1 METKMRIPKW
11 TKLSSRCYE
20 LVSAKQN
27 NDEER
32 SRLGMRK
39 KQQDQMPLMMTQI
52 DHPRADELKRIGQIL
67 DENPTISQ
75 LVWQDLTRRVQSHGS
90 GAHGLS
96 ADQVLRAVAIKQAE
110 GFSYEDLAFHILDS
124 RCYRT
129 FCRIGITQGI
139 GKSALASAIKSITP
153 ATWESINRILDTYA
167 RSKGIEKGKEARID
181 CTVVCS
187 NIHEPTDSTLL
198 WDAVRVIT
206 RILTQV
212 RGEIDFTFSDH
223 TRKAKRTMLA
233 IRNGRGMEIRKGLYK
248 ELLKITR
255 KVAGY
260 AVKAIH
266 LLQEA
271 TSPYLISL
279 CEDLKRVL
287 LMTHR
292 VIDQTSRR
300 VLDGEEVPAEK
311 KVVSLFEPHT
321 DIIKKDQRETFYGH
335 KVCLSVGRSNL
346 ITDCVV
352 LHGNPADSTLMEDM
366 LKRHD
371 QIYGHYPLKVA
382 LDGGFTSKHNL
393 DFAKSKKVQDVCFAK
408 KRGLSVLEMCR
419 SEYVYKKLRRF
430 RAGIESAI
438 SWLKRCLGLDRCTWK
453 SFSSFHSYV
462 WASIVSANLITIA
475 RGQRA

>member
-1 METKMRIPKW
+1 
-11 TKLSSRCYE
+11 
-20 LVSAKQN
+20 
-27 NDEER
+27 
-32 SRLGMRK
+32 MRK
-39 KQQDQMPLMMTQI
+39 KQQDQMPLMMTQM
-52 DHPRADELKRIGQIL
+52 DHPRADELKRISQIL

-96 ADQVLRAVAIKQAE
+96 AEQVLRAVVIKQTE

-129 FCRIGITQGI
+129 FCRIGVTHKAI
-139 GKSALASAIKSITP
+139 GKSTLASAIKSITP

-167 RSKGIEKGKEARID
+167 LSKGIEKGKEARID

-187 NIHEPTDSTLL
+187 NIHHPTDPTLL

-206 RILTQV
+206 RILTKV
-212 RGEIDFTFSDH
+212 RGEVDFTFSDH
-223 TRKAKRTMLA
+223 THKAKRTMLA

-248 ELLKITR
+248 EMLKVTR

-266 LLQEA
+266 LLQDC
-271 TSPYLISL
+271 TSPSLLSL
-279 CEDLKRVL
+279 CEDLKRVV
-287 LMTHR
+287 LMTYR
-292 VIDQTSRR
+292 IIDQTSRR
-300 VLDGEEVPAEK
+300 VFAGEAVPAEK

-321 DIIKKDQRETFYGH
+321 DIIKKEQRETFYGH

-352 LHGNPADSTLMEDM
+352 LHGNPADSTLMDDM
-366 LKRHD
+366 LYRHD
-371 QIYGHYPLKVA
+371 QIYGHYPVKVA

-393 DFAKSKKVQDVCFAK
+393 EFAKSNKVQDVCFAK

-430 RAGIESAI
+430 RAGVESAI
-438 SWLKRCLGLDRCTWK
+438 SWLKRCFGLDRCTWK

>member
-1 METKMRIPKW
+1 MRIPKW
-11 TKLSSRCYE
+11 TNFSSCCYE
-20 LVSAKQN
+20 LVPAN
-27 NDEER
+27 NNNNEER
-32 SRLGMRK
+32 SPLGMRK
-39 KQQDQMPLMMTQI
+39 KQQDQMPLTMTQI
-52 DHPRADELKRIGQIL
+52 DHPRADELKRISQIL
-67 DENPTISQ
+67 DQNPTIPE

-96 ADQVLRAVAIKQAE
+96 AEQVLRAAVIKQTE

-129 FCRIGITQGI
+129 FCGIGITHKGI

-167 RSKGIEKGKEARID
+167 RNKGIEKGKEARID

-212 RGEIDFTFSDH
+212 RGEVDFTFSDH

-233 IRNGRGMEIRKGLYK
+233 IRNGRTMQIRKGLYE

-255 KVAGY
+255 KVASY

-266 LLQEA
+266 LLQDA

-279 CEDLKRVL
+279 CEDLKRVV

-300 VLDGEEVPAEK
+300 VLFGEDVPAEK

-335 KVCLSVGRSNL
+335 KICLSVGRSNL

-352 LHGNPADSTLMEDM
+352 LHGNPADSTLLEDM

-371 QIYGHYPLKVA
+371 QIYGHYPVKVA
-382 LDGGFTSKHNL
+382 LDGGFASKHNL
-393 DFAKSKKVQDVCFAK
+393 EFAKSKKVQDVCFAK

-419 SEYVYKKLRRF
+419 SDYVYKKLRRF

-438 SWLKRCLGLDRCTWK
+438 SWLKRSLGLDCCTWK
-453 SFSSFHSYV
+453 SLSSFHSYV
-462 WASIVSANLITIA
+462 WASVFSANLITIA
-475 RGQRA
+475 KGQRV